1 MTAGARWSEDEVI
14 RCLNATG
21 WYGRSF
27 SCKKWLK
34 GIERSPVAAEPRASV
49 IVRHTDRTEPYRG
62 FALLKESGIPIQTIL
77 VASESAASSDDAADT
92 SLTVVDAT
100 PRYTALNLATL
111 LADASLLIFLDEN
124 FQPAP
129 GLLPAYW
136 QCFQDGRVLAAR
148 GRLDVPFFD
157 DLRQQALGCFSLP
170 ETTLYWPLDL
180 DANMAVRTETFR
192 RYGGF
197 DETVNGFSGLDL
209 SIHLYGAS
217 LDIREQRY
225 VHDAVLTSRARDVSN
240 SPLLRLLSD
249 DYAGWQSLNA
259 KYKTYLPLYGKHWQE
274 ELEGLSHE

>member
-1 MTAGARWSEDEVI
+1 MHSDSWDKEAIHQR
-14 RCLNATG
+14 LNASG
-21 WYGRSF
+21 WYGRLPA
-27 SCKKWLK
+27 CERWLK
-34 GIERSPVAAEPRASV
+34 RVDYLQAVEAPLASV
-49 IVRHTDRTEPYRG
+49 IVRHTDENNCYEA
-62 FALLKESGIPIQTIL
+62 FAPLRETDVPVQLIL
-77 VASESAASSDDAADT
+77 ASTESAAASAPVADIQ
-92 SLTVVDAT
+92 LTFADAT
-100 PRYTALNLATL
+100 PRYTTLNLATL
-111 LADASLLIFLDEN
+111 LADAPLLIFLDEN

-129 GLLPAYW
+129 GLLPAYR

>member
-14 RCLNATG
+14 RRLNATG
-21 WYGRSF
+21 WYGRFF

-34 GIERSPVAAEPRASV
+34 SIECSPIAATPWASV

-62 FALLKESGIPIQTIL
+62 FALLKESGTPIQTIL
-77 VASESAASSDDAADT
+77 VASESAASSGDAADT
-92 SLTVVDAT
+92 RLTVVDAT

-111 LADASLLIFLDEN
+111 LADAPLLIFLDEN
-124 FQPAP
+124 FLPAP
-129 GLLPAYW
+129 SLLQAYLR
-136 QCFQDGRVLAAR
+136 CFQDSRVLAAR

-170 ETTLYWPLDL
+170 ETTDYWPLDL

-209 SIHLYGAS
+209 SIHIYGTS

-274 ELEGLSHE
+274 ELEGLRHE